1 MEMDTADVGADK
13 RMASISSNEP
23 AAKRNKTES
32 AGVGGA
38 NQQKDGI
45 ISVDKFNPML
55 LRQYYSRLFPYERM
69 FQWLSYG
76 HDPDKQN
83 VPGNDPGYF
92 QRREISF
99 TLAGDV
105 YIRYLCFRDC
115 AEFRKEVMQKQPH
128 KMDLGAIY
136 NAAPKGKSSIK
147 GTSFVPVARELVFD
161 IDLTDYDDV
170 RTSAQGAAISE
181 RCWKLMSAAIK
192 VMDNAL
198 RTDFG
203 FKAILWVY
211 SGRRGIHCWVCDPRA
226 RKMTDQERSAVAKY
240 LSLVEGNEKMAIG
253 TRCPLTSPMHPMLE
267 RGYNQVLLP
276 LFVDDIIQDEGQ
288 QLLSNPDH
296 WNIIL
301 DMLPDV
307 TGLRQKVKDEWSRI
321 FSTDAA
327 TERWNKLLKML
338 STLQRRKD
346 LPPQIRREL
355 MLCPQ
360 QIVFT
365 CTYPRLD
372 VNVSTHRNHL
382 LKSPF
387 VAHPKTGR
395 VCVPIDATD
404 PDRFSPFEVPT
415 LGQLIQEIN
424 EFDKQN
430 PDKKNTTADI
440 DKTSL
445 AAYMAPFDNN
455 FIKPLYR
462 FVREEFRE
470 AAERAAAETGDW

>member
-1 MEMDTADVGADK
+1 MTGAMDIDAAAADK
-13 RMASISSNEP
+13 RHASTPANEP
-23 AAKRNKTES
+23 AAKRNKTGIS
-32 AGVGGA
+32 AA
-38 NQQKDGI
+38 KDGI
-45 ISVDKFNPML
+45 IAVDTFNPAL

-83 VPGNDPGYF
+83 VPGNDPGFF

-115 AEFRKEVMQKQPH
+115 AEFKKEVQAKQPH

-136 NAAPKGKSSIK
+136 NAAPKGKSSLK
-147 GTSFVPVARELVFD
+147 GTSFEPVARELVFD

-192 VMDNAL
+192 VIDGAL
-198 RTDFG
+198 RADFG
-203 FKAILWVY
+203 FEAILWVY

-226 RKMTDQERSAVAKY
+226 RNMTDQERSAVAKY
-240 LSLVEGNEKMAIG
+240 LSLVEGNDKMAIG
-253 TRCPLTSPMHPMLE
+253 TRCPITSPMHPALE
-267 RGYNQVLLP
+267 RAYEDVLLP
-276 LFVDDIIQDEGQ
+276 LFLDDIIQEEGQ
-288 QLLSNPDH
+288 ALLSNPDH
-296 WNIIL
+296 WHIIL

-307 TGLRQKVKDEWSRI
+307 TGLRQKVKDEWGRI
-321 FSTDAA
+321 FSGDAA
-327 TERWNKLLKML
+327 TDRWNKLTKML
-338 STLQRRKD
+338 TSLQRRKD
-346 LPPQIRREL
+346 LPQSLRREL
-355 MLCPQ
+355 LLCPQ
-360 QIVFT
+360 QIVLT

-395 VCVPIDATD
+395 VCVPIDATN
-404 PDRFSPFEVPT
+404 PDGFSPFDVPT
-415 LGQLIQEIN
+415 LGQLVQEIDA
-424 EFDKQN
+424 FDAAN
-430 PDKKNTTADI
+430 PDEKQSTADI

-445 AAYMAPFDNN
+445 AQYMTAFDEN
-455 FIKPLYR
+455 FIEPLYR
-462 FVREEFRE
+462 FVRRDFRE
-470 AAERAAAETGDW
+470 AAEKAAAETGDW